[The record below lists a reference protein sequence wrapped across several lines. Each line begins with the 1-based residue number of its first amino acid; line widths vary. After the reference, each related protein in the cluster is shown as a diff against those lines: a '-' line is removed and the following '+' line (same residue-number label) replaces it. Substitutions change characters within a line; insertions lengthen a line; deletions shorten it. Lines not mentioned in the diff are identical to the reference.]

1 MRVAICTGIAGS
13 RRRDCLAEVAT
24 YAKQFSKHLEIIDA
38 FEVLKQVSSE
48 PVNEETVL
56 HLPPETLQQLTSA
69 TYRQISTRLKK
80 LSAEKQADE
89 DFAVAVV
96 ARATFRVPGQILKV
110 SREAVKKLKPDLYI
124 SIMHNLQALKKN
136 LDMDRFGRFPNIT
149 LLDILSWRREEI
161 EETRKWGKPC
171 YIVARN
177 EPPSTIFGL
186 IFRPS
191 AKKIYASFPI
201 SHSPQKDVLRA
212 KKLIDKLRSK
222 NYTVFNPLAIEG
234 EEYIR
239 KLLKQR
245 QSGGGALAKYPQ
257 EDVDALMDEIGAQ
270 TVLRDYALIEQSD
283 GVVVRFAGQ
292 KYLRYAEDRGHVI
305 LDVHV
310 PLSVGV
316 VCEMVHGHDKAKRV
330 YAVWLLKDVMPSP
343 FFRYYCRVFKS
354 ETGLLRHLA
363 RSHW

>member
-1 MRVAICTGIAGS
+1 MWVIVCTGIAGS
-13 RRRDCLAEVAT
+13 QRREYLAEVAT
-24 YAKQFSKHLEIIDA
+24 YAKQFNKHLEIIDA
-38 FEVLKQVSSE
+38 FKVLKQVSRE

-56 HLPPETLQQLTSA
+56 HLPTETLQQLTSD
-69 TYRQISTRLKK
+69 TYRQISTSLRK
-80 LSAEKQADE
+80 LRIERQEDE

-110 SREAVKKLKPDLYI
+110 SREAVRKLKPDLYI
-124 SIMHNLQALKKN
+124 SIMHNLQDLKKN
-136 LDMDRFGRFPNIT
+136 LDRDPFGRFPNIT
-149 LLDILSWRREEI
+149 LSDILSWRREEI

-186 IFRPS
+186 IFRPN

-201 SHSPQKDVLRA
+201 SHSPQKDVIRA
-212 KKLIDKLRSK
+212 KKLIDELRSK
-222 NYTVFNPLAIEG
+222 NYTVFNPLTIED

-245 QSGGGALAKYPQ
+245 QSGRGVLAKYPQ
-257 EDVDALMDEIGAQ
+257 EELDALMNEIGAQ

-292 KYLRYAEDRGHVI
+292 KYLRYAEDKGQVI

-316 VCEMVHGHDKAKRV
+316 VCEMVHGHNKGKRV
-330 YAVWLLKDVMPSP
+330 SAVWLLKDVMPSP
-343 FFRYYCRVFKS
+343 FFRYYCRVFQS
-354 ETGLLRHLA
+354 EAELLKHLA
-363 RSHW
+363 RSRW